1 LLLKVFDDANLFSAK
16 NNTKIEEYFKDLKTS
31 LESLNTSGHYDTA
44 IQSIQTFLDQG
55 RFDRTN
61 VEKYI
66 KKTTGICAYFFGKY
80 ARISGDKIII
90 HGPNGEGPIID
101 GLTYTGK
108 LFKNVRPISRPNT
121 NGVCAVSPAHV
132 LDNLGLKNLY
142 YEPAKLFIPQSVL
155 DNVEIVVPGTTIVE
169 PTPAPAPVETKQEKT
184 VRLSKLV
191 ADEYLAMTS
200 NSYLSDAL
208 NEHGIIGI
216 DISDRWVIG
225 SISEN
230 EDSNVVLTL
239 IGIETEEEAVLK
251 DISWSDLK
259 EKIYLY

>member
-1 LLLKVFDDANLFSAK
+1 LLLKVFNDAKLFSSK

-55 RFDRTN
+55 RFDKAN
-61 VEKYI
+61 VEKYL

-101 GLTYTGK
+101 GFTYSGK

-121 NGVCAVSPAHV
+121 NGVCTVSPAHV
-132 LDNLGLKNLY
+132 LDNLGLENLY

-155 DNVEIVVPGTTIVE
+155 DNVEIVVPGTTTVE
-169 PTPAPAPVETKQEKT
+169 SAPVAASVETEQEKT
-184 VRLSKLV
+184 IRLSKLV
-191 ADEYLAMTS
+191 ANEYLDMTGD
-200 NSYLSDAL
+200 SYWSDQL
-208 NEHGIIGI
+208 DDIGII
-216 DISDRWVIG
+216 DCSVSDRWDIKR
-225 SISEN
+225 IT
-230 EDSNVVLTL
+230 EDGDGNIILTL
-239 IGIETEEEAVLK
+239 RDLEAEEEVLK
-251 DISWSDLK
+251 DISWTDLK
-259 EKIYLY
+259 E

>member
-1 LLLKVFDDANLFSAK
+1 LLLKVFNDAKLFSSK

-55 RFDRTN
+55 RFDKAN
-61 VEKYI
+61 VEKYL

-101 GLTYTGK
+101 GFTYSGK

-121 NGVCAVSPAHV
+121 NGVCTVSPAHV
-132 LDNLGLKNLY
+132 LDNLGLENLY
-142 YEPAKLFIPQSVL
+142 YEPAKLFIPQEVL
-155 DNVEIVVPGTTIVE
+155 DNAEIITPDT
-169 PTPAPAPVETKQEKT
+169 TPAPAPAAAPVETEQEKT

-191 ADEYLAMTS
+191 ADEYLAVTED
-200 NSYLSDAL
+200 SYWSDQL
-208 NEHGIIGI
+208 DDIGII
-216 DISDRWVIG
+216 DCSVSDRWDIKR
-225 SISEN
+225 IT
-230 EDSNVVLTL
+230 EDGDGNIILTL
-239 IGIETEEEAVLK
+239 RDLEAEEEVLK
-251 DISWSDLK
+251 DISWTDLK
-259 EKIYLY
+259 E

>member
-80 ARISGDKIII
+80 TRISGDRIII

-101 GLTYTGK
+101 GFTYTGK
-108 LFKNVRPISRPNT
+108 LFKNVRPISRPNA
-121 NGVCAVSPAHV
+121 NGVCAVSPTHV
-132 LDNLGLKNLY
+132 LENLGLENLY
-142 YEPAKLFIPQSVL
+142 YEPAKLFIPQAVL
-155 DNVEIVVPGTTIVE
+155 DNVEIVMPRTTTVE
-169 PTPAPAPVETKQEKT
+169 PVPVSVPTETEQERT
-184 VRLSKLV
+184 IRLSKVV
-191 ADEYLAMTS
+191 ADEYLAMTG
-200 NSYLSDAL
+200 NSYLSDMLGVNAL
-208 NEHGIIGI
+208 INVSV
-216 DISDRWVIG
+216 SDRWDIEYITEDNDGNVI
-225 SISEN
+225 
-230 EDSNVVLTL
+230 LTL
-239 IGIETEEEAVLK
+239 RNTQTEEKILK
-251 DISWSDLK
+251 DIPWSDLK
-259 EKIYLY
+259 EKISLY